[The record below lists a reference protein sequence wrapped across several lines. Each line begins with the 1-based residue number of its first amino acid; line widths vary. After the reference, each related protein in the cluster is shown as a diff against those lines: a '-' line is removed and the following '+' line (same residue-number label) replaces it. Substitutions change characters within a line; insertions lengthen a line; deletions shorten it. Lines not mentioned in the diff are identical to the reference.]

1 MLGFLGLT
9 ADVTGFELD
18 RGVLLASL
26 LFAVCIQL
34 LKDAELTEDGKG
46 RDLTRQKQFQK

>member
-18 RGVLLASL
+18 RGVLLSSL

-34 LKDAELTEDGKG
+34 FVDAEPTKDGKG
-46 RDLTRQKQFQK
+46 KELTKQKQFK

>member
-18 RGVLLASL
+18 RGVLIGSL
-26 LFAVCIQL
+26 FFAVCIQL
-34 LKDAELTEDGKG
+34 LKDAEATDDGKAI
-46 RDLTRQKQFQK
+46 DLTRQKQFSK